1 MDLAERYP
9 WPDGPWLRV
18 MMAMTFDGAVA
29 GADGRSGSISSP
41 TDRQVLAETRRLADV
56 VLVGAATIR
65 AERYR
70 PMVQREEWQ
79 AARAEARL
87 RGAPVV
93 AIVSGRLDL
102 PWEEPLFSASEFTPI
117 VFYSDAATDASIARA
132 AGAADLVHLPGS
144 EVSAVSVVD
153 ALHARGLTRIVCEG
167 GPILVRSLLERD
179 RVDEVDLT
187 LSPVFA
193 GGTAADSNAVE
204 LPEHRWTL
212 DWVLEDDG
220 FVFTRYLR

>member
-41 TDRQVLAETRRLADV
+41 TDRRVLAEARRLADV

-70 PMVQREEWQ
+70 PMVQRQEWQ
-79 AARAEARL
+79 ASRADAGL
-87 RGAPVV
+87 RTAPVV

-102 PWEEPLFSASEFTPI
+102 PWEEPLFSESEFTPI
-117 VFYSDAATDASIARA
+117 VFHSAAAPRDAIARA
-132 AGAADLVHLPGS
+132 EGAAELVPIPGPAVDAGA
-144 EVSAVSVVD
+144 VVD

-167 GPILVRSLLERD
+167 GPTLLRSLLEED

-187 LSPVFA
+187 LSPVLA
-193 GGTAADSNAVE
+193 GGVPADANGVE
-204 LPEHRWTL
+204 LPEHRWHL
-212 DWVLEDDG
+212 EWVLEDDG
-220 FVFTRYLR
+220 FVFTRYLS